1 MLEDSSIT
9 LPKKP
14 VTQPGEIVFEITV
27 SKNRR
32 KMHTFISKINKQ
44 RSWSK
49 FDITKTCPCNIQ
61 RFLK

>member
-27 SKNRR
+27 SKIEE
-32 KMHTFISKINKQ
+32 KCINL
-44 RSWSK
+44 
-49 FDITKTCPCNIQ
+49 
-61 RFLK
+61 FLKQIRSLHGLNVKSVAW